1 MALARWTPARD
12 IPSIRDEMNRLV
24 NEFLGRGPGEEGT
37 WSSGAW
43 MPPVDIY
50 ESDEALVVKAELPG
64 FSKEDIAVELKD
76 NTLMLRGERKREAEM
91 QEGNYHRMERTYGVF
106 QRSFVLPTTV
116 DQQKVKAT
124 YKDGVLELT
133 LPKVEA
139 AKPRRVAISS

>member
-12 IPSIRDEMNRLV
+12 IPSIRDEMNRLF
-24 NEFLGRGPGEEGT
+24 NEFWGKGPSEEST

-43 MPPVDIY
+43 VPPVDMY
-50 ESDEALVVKAELPG
+50 ESDDALVVKAELPG
-64 FSKEDIAVELKD
+64 FSKDDISVELKD

-91 QEGNYHRMERTYGVF
+91 KEGNYHRMERTYGVF

-124 YKDGVLELT
+124 YKDGVLELS

-139 AKPRRVAISS
+139 AKSRRIAIGS

>member
-1 MALARWTPARD
+1 
-12 IPSIRDEMNRLV
+12 
-24 NEFLGRGPGEEGT
+24 
-37 WSSGAW
+37 

-64 FSKEDIAVELKD
+64 FSKEDIAVELKH

>member
-1 MALARWTPARD
+1 MALARWTPTWG

-24 NEFLGRGPGEEGT
+24 NEFLGRGAGEQDT

-43 MPPVDIY
+43 MPAVDIY

-91 QEGNYHRMERTYGVF
+91 QEGNYHRMERSYGVF

-116 DQQKVKAT
+116 DQQQVKAT

-139 AKPRRVAISS
+139 AKPQRVAISS

>member
-1 MALARWTPARD
+1 MALVRWTPARD
-12 IPSIRDEMNRLV
+12 IPSLRDEMNRLL
-24 NEFLGRGPGEEGT
+24 NEFWGKGLSAEGT

-50 ESDEALVVKAELPG
+50 ESDDALVVKAELPG
-64 FSKEDIAVELKD
+64 FSKEDITVELKN

-91 QEGNYHRMERTYGVF
+91 KEGNYHRMERTCGVF

-124 YKDGVLELT
+124 YKDGVLELS

-139 AKPRRVAISS
+139 AKSRRVAIGS

>member
-1 MALARWTPARD
+1 MAVARWTPARD
-12 IPSIRDEMNRLV
+12 IPSIRDEMNRLL
-24 NEFLGRGPGEEGT
+24 NEFWGKGLGEEGT

-50 ESDEALVVKAELPG
+50 ESDDALVVKAELPG

-91 QEGNYHRMERTYGVF
+91 KEGNYHRMERTYGVF
-106 QRSFVLPTTV
+106 HRSFVLPTTV

-124 YKDGVLELT
+124 YKDGVLELS

-139 AKPRRVAISS
+139 AKPRRVAIGS